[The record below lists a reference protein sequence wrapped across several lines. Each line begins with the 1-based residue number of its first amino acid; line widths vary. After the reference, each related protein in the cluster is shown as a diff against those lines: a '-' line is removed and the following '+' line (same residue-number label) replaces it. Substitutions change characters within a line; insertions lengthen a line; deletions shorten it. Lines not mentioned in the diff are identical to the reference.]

1 MVSWLRSFSKKPK
14 EILSLLLLLL
24 FSDAIASLALIIV
37 TVTVSV
43 SGQDCASLRT
53 LNKWAFAKFRNNIV
67 FSFSSRIFERIV
79 SLVADIGVA
88 LIHIGMCGNT
98 FYTCASLHAVPLGRM
113 Y

>member
-1 MVSWLRSFSKKPK
+1 MEMGLFISFSVQEMAKTAQARKGIQTSPDGELASIFSKRPIRSLK

-53 LNKWAFAKFRNNIV
+53 LNKWAFAKFRN
-67 FSFSSRIFERIV
+67 
-79 SLVADIGVA
+79 
-88 LIHIGMCGNT
+88 
-98 FYTCASLHAVPLGRM
+98 
-113 Y
+113 